1 MKTQENK
8 APQKAQDD
16 VKTVAFF
23 FLLRLFFLDFCA

>member
-23 FLLRLFFLDFCA
+23 FSSDYSF